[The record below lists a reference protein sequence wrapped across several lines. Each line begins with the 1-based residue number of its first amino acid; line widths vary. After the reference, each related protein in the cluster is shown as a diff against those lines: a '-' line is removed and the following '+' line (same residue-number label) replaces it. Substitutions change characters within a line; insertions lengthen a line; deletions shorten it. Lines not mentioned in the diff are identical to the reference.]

1 MSAAALSAHLKTGVT
16 TICRAWAVTRKDGM
30 VLGFTDHDRDLE
42 FDGITF
48 RASTGLTARA
58 LEQSTGLAVDN
69 AEAVGALSDA
79 AIREA
84 DIAAG
89 LYDGAGVK
97 SWLVNWA
104 DVSERKLTF
113 RGSIGEIQRQG
124 PGFRA
129 ELRGLAEAL
138 NQPKGAVY
146 QKPCAAVLGDGRCKV
161 DTKSSGM
168 SLETQ
173 AVTIEGGSV
182 LTLPAAPAFP
192 AGWFAR
198 GRLTV
203 LDGAAAGAVG
213 VVKRD
218 RDLAGQRQVEL
229 WEMLSAGFAPGDT
242 VRIEPGCDKRLE
254 TCRDKFD
261 NLLNFRGF
269 PDIPG
274 EDWLVSYPVQA
285 GVNDGGS
292 LRR

>member
-1 MSAAALSAHLKTGVT
+1 MSASALSAHLKLGVT
-16 TICRAWAVTRKDGM
+16 TVCRAWAVTRRDS
-30 VLGFTDHDRDLE
+30 VILGFTDHDRDLA

-89 LYDGAGVK
+89 LYDGAGVR

-104 DVSERKLTF
+104 DVAERKLTF
-113 RGSIGEIQRQG
+113 RGSIGEIERQG

-138 NQPKGAVY
+138 NQPRNAVY
-146 QKPCAAVLGDGRCKV
+146 QKPCAAVLGDARCGV
-161 DTKSSGM
+161 DTSTSGA
-168 SLETQ
+168 SLDA
-173 AVTIEGGSV
+173 AVVSILGGTV
-182 LTLPAAPAFP
+182 LTLPAAPTFP
-192 AGWFAR
+192 QGWFTR

-203 LDGAAAGAVG
+203 LDGAATGAIG

-218 RDLAGQRQVEL
+218 RDVAGQRIVEL
-229 WEMLSAGFAPGDT
+229 WELLSAGLASGDL
-242 VRIEPGCDKRLE
+242 VRIEPGCDKRLA

-261 NLLNFRGF
+261 NLLNYRGF

-274 EDWLVSYPVQA
+274 EDWLVSYPVSA

>member
-1 MSAAALSAHLKTGVT
+1 MSIAALSAHLKTGVT
-16 TICRAWAVTRKDGM
+16 TVCRAWAVTRRDGV

-42 FDGITF
+42 FEGITF

-79 AIREA
+79 SIRET

-89 LYDGAGVK
+89 LYDGAGVR

-104 DVSERKLTF
+104 DVSERRQTF
-113 RGSIGEIQRQG
+113 KGSIGEIERQG

-138 NQPKGAVY
+138 NQPKAAVY
-146 QKPCAAVLGDGRCKV
+146 QKPCAAVLGDKRCKV
-161 DTKSSGM
+161 DTLAPGM
-168 SLETQ
+168 SLETTLV
-173 AVTIEGGSV
+173 AVDGGAV
-182 LTLPAAPAFP
+182 LTFPAAPAFP
-192 AGWFAR
+192 MGWFTR
-198 GRLTV
+198 GRVTV
-203 LDGAAAGAVG
+203 LDGAGQGALG

-218 RDLAGQRQVEL
+218 RDVAGQRVIDL
-229 WEMLSAGFAPGDT
+229 WETLSAGLAPGDR
-242 VRIEPGCDKRLE
+242 VRLEPGCDKRLE
-254 TCRDKFD
+254 TCRDKFG
-261 NLLNFRGF
+261 NLPNFRGF

-274 EDWLVSYPVQA
+274 EDWLVSYPVRA

>member
-1 MSAAALSAHLKTGVT
+1 MSASALSAHLKVGVT
-16 TICRAWAVTRKDGM
+16 TVCRAWAVTRRDGV
-30 VLGFTDHDRDLE
+30 VLGFTDHDRDLA

-89 LYDGAGVK
+89 LYDGAGVR

-113 RGSIGEIQRQG
+113 RGSIGEIERQG

-138 NQPKGAVY
+138 NQPKNAVY
-146 QKPCAAVLGDGRCKV
+146 QKPCAAVLGDARCKV
-161 DTKSSGM
+161 DTSEPGM
-168 SLETQ
+168 SLEA
-173 AVTIEGGSV
+173 AVVTVERGTL
-182 LTLPAAPAFP
+182 LTLPGAPAFP
-192 AGWFAR
+192 PGWFAR

-203 LDGAAAGAVG
+203 VGGAAAGAVG

-218 RDLAGQRQVEL
+218 RDVAGQRVIEL
-229 WEMLSAGFAPGDT
+229 WEMLSAGFAPGDS
-242 VRIEPGCDKRLE
+242 VRIEPGCDKRLG

-261 NLLNFRGF
+261 NLLNYRGF

-274 EDWLVSYPVQA
+274 EDWLVSYPVSA

>member
-1 MSAAALSAHLKTGVT
+1 M
-16 TICRAWAVTRKDGM
+16 
-30 VLGFTDHDRDLE
+30 
-42 FDGITF
+42 
-48 RASTGLTARA
+48 
-58 LEQSTGLAVDN
+58 
-69 AEAVGALSDA
+69 
-79 AIREA
+79 
-84 DIAAG
+84 
-89 LYDGAGVK
+89 
-97 SWLVNWA
+97 
-104 DVSERKLTF
+104 
-113 RGSIGEIQRQG
+113 
-124 PGFRA
+124 
-129 ELRGLAEAL
+129 
-138 NQPKGAVY
+138 
-146 QKPCAAVLGDGRCKV
+146 
-161 DTKSSGM
+161 
-168 SLETQ
+168 
-173 AVTIEGGSV
+173 
-182 LTLPAAPAFP
+182 TLPVAPAFP

-229 WEMLSAGFAPGDT
+229 WEMLSAGFAPGDM

-274 EDWLVSYPVQA
+274 EDWLVSYPVQT

>member
-1 MSAAALSAHLKTGVT
+1 MSAALQAHLKSGVT
-16 TICRAWAVTRKDGM
+16 TICRAWAVTRRDGL
-30 VLGFTDHDRDLE
+30 VLGFTDHDRDLS
-42 FDGITF
+42 FDGVDF

-89 LYDGAGVK
+89 LYDNAEVR

-104 DVSERKLTF
+104 DVDARKLTF
-113 RGSIGEIQRQG
+113 RGSIGEIERQG

-138 NQPKGAVY
+138 NQPNAKVY
-146 QKPCAAVLGDGRCKV
+146 QTPCAAVLGDARCGV
-161 DTKSSGM
+161 DTALPGV
-168 SLETQ
+168 SLE
-173 AVTIEGGSV
+173 AGIVAIAGGDT
-182 LTLPAAPAFP
+182 LTFAAAPAFP
-192 AGWFAR
+192 LGWFAR
-198 GRLTV
+198 GRATV
-203 LDGAAAGAVG
+203 LTGASAGAVG
-213 VVKRD
+213 LVKRD
-218 RDLAGQRQVEL
+218 RDVSGQRVIDL
-229 WEMLSAGFAPGDT
+229 WEVLGAGLGEGDL
-242 VRIEPGCDKRLE
+242 VRLEPGCDKRLA

-274 EDWLVSYPVQA
+274 EDWLVAYPVRSGA
-285 GVNDGGS
+285 NDGGS
-292 LRR
+292 LR

>member
-1 MSAAALSAHLKTGVT
+1 MSASALQAHLETGVT
-16 TICRAWAVTRKDGM
+16 TVCRAWAVTRRDGVVM
-30 VLGFTDHDRDLE
+30 GFTDHDRDLA
-42 FDGITF
+42 FDGIDF

-58 LEQSTGLAVDN
+58 LEQTTGLAVDN

-89 LYDGAGVK
+89 LYDGAEVR
-97 SWLVNWA
+97 SWLVNWS
-104 DVSERKLTF
+104 DVGERKLTF
-113 RGSIGEIQRQG
+113 RGSIGEIERQG

-138 NQPKGAVY
+138 NTPRGAVY
-146 QKPCAAVLGDGRCKV
+146 QKPCAAVLGDKRCKV
-161 DTKSSGM
+161 DTAAPGM
-168 SLETQ
+168 SLEAQ
-173 AVTIEGGSV
+173 IVAIGGGTA
-182 LTLPAAPAFP
+182 LTFVASPAFP
-192 AGWFAR
+192 VGWFAR
-198 GRLTV
+198 GRATV
-203 LDGAAAGAVG
+203 LSGASAGAVG

-218 RDLAGQRQVEL
+218 RDVAGQRVIEV
-229 WEMLSAGFAPGDT
+229 WEVLGAGLAPGDL

-254 TCRDKFD
+254 TCRDKFA

-274 EDWLVSYPVQA
+274 EDWLVSYPVRS

-292 LRR
+292 QRR